1 MTRDKAYRLA
11 VIVVLQLVGILAGV
25 QLGKIAPLVE
35 WYQNEI
41 GFSLVLI
48 GWFTSMI
55 GIFVAAA
62 ALPAGWAIERAGP
75 ANTFLTGSVVMTIG
89 GIALALFVSPAAI
102 LASRLVEGAG
112 YLVLVIATP
121 ALLAA
126 ISPDRWKPP
135 AVRRATCCWRLP
147 PSPSWPP
154 SPPSCCAPP
163 ASSPRLPPQVSPKA
177 RSPRP

>member
-1 MTRDKAYRLA
+1 MNDKFRRLA
-11 VIVVLQLVGILAGV
+11 VIIVLQLVGILAGV
-25 QLGKIAPLVE
+25 QLGKIAPLVG
-35 WYQNEI
+35 WYQQEV

-75 ANTFLTGSVVMTIG
+75 ASTFLIGSFVMTIG
-89 GIALALFVSPAAI
+89 GIALALFDAPAAI

-126 ISPDRWKPP
+126 
-135 AVRRATCCWRLP
+135 
-147 PSPSWPP
+147 
-154 SPPSCCAPP
+154 
-163 ASSPRLPPQVSPKA
+163 VSPEK
-177 RSPRP
+177 PTG